1 MRIWKEVW
9 IREVKEQEV
18 REQEVWEQV
27 VREQEVRERE
37 RGSCGSGSVQE
48 LECAP
53 RLHGIRGARIG
64 LDAPGDQHRSIITN
78 PSPTSTVLRVSD
90 TGRARHLSS
99 DQGMRP
105 DACNSHAPSTQ
116 SPQSSRNWTNLRT
129 LEV

>member
-78 PSPTSTVLRVSD
+78 PSPTSTVLRVY
-90 TGRARHLSS
+90 
-99 DQGMRP
+99 
-105 DACNSHAPSTQ
+105 APSTQ